1 MSQAV
6 MTTEH
11 IPTVM
16 LFAVIIF
23 SGAYVLIISEKF
35 PTSFLAMFGAILMVF
50 AGVLSAEEAF
60 RAVDLNVIFLLV
72 GMMIMVSVLSETG
85 VFEWI
90 AIKSTQLVKGEPI
103 PLLIMLMLVTGG
115 LSAFLDNVT
124 TVLLIVPA
132 TIVMLENLKLDTKP
146 FIIGEI
152 LASNIG
158 GTATLIGDPPNI
170 LIGSE
175 AGFSFND
182 FLINLG
188 PIIVVNMIVTVFLLY
203 FFYCRKMKVS
213 RELKAQIMELNAARA
228 LKDKKTLIYSS
239 IVLFFVILGF
249 VTHEIT
255 HIEPSIIALG
265 GAMLLVIVTKKEA
278 EDIFEKVEWPT
289 LFFFIGLFI
298 MVQGLVE
305 VGVINILAEAT
316 LSLTNG
322 DFSKTALFIG
332 ILSSTVSPIIDN
344 IPYTT
349 TMLPLIKNLQSTFPN
364 VDPLWWSLSLGAC
377 LGGNATLIGA
387 SANVVA
393 ANISKKNGKV
403 ISFVE
408 YLKYG
413 VPLTAVTIV
422 ISMVYLKLRYL

>member
-1 MSQAV
+1 
-6 MTTEH
+6 
-11 IPTVM
+11 M
-16 LFAVIIF
+16 LVAMIIF
-23 SGAYVLIISEKF
+23 CLAYILIIFEKF
-35 PTSFLAMFGAILMVF
+35 PISVLAMLGAVMMVMF
-50 AGVLSAEEAF
+50 GVLGAEEAF
-60 RAVDLNVIFLLV
+60 RAIDLNVIFLLV
-72 GMMIMVSVLSETG
+72 GMMIMVSILAETG
-85 VFEWI
+85 LFEWI
-90 AIKSTQLVKGEPI
+90 AIKATQLVKGEPI
-103 PLLIMLMLVTGG
+103 PLLVLLMLVTAI

-124 TVLLIVPA
+124 TILLIVPV

-182 FLINLG
+182 FIINLG
-188 PIIVVNMIVTVFLLY
+188 PVIIINLIVTIFLLY

-213 RELKAQIMELNAARA
+213 RELKAHIMELNPDRA
-228 LKDKKTLIYSS
+228 LKDKKLMYYSL
-239 IVLFFVILGF
+239 IVLLLVIAGF
-249 VTHEIT
+249 VSHEFT

-265 GAMLLVIVTKKEA
+265 GAMALILLSKKEP
-278 EDIFEKVEWPT
+278 EEIFEKVEWPT
-289 LFFFIGLFI
+289 LFFFMGLFI
-298 MVQGLVE
+298 MVEGLVE
-305 VGVINILAEAT
+305 VGIIRALAEAT
-316 LSLTNG
+316 LSLTKG
-322 DFSKTALFIG
+322 DFQKTALFIG
-332 ILSSTVSPIIDN
+332 ILSSSVSPIIDN

-349 TMLPLIKNLQSTFPN
+349 TMLPLIKNLKEVFPN
-364 VDPLWWSLSLGAC
+364 VDALWWSLSLGAC

-403 ISFVE
+403 ISFIE

-413 VPLTAVTIV
+413 LPLTFVTIV
-422 ISMVYLKLRYL
+422 IAMIYLNFRYLT